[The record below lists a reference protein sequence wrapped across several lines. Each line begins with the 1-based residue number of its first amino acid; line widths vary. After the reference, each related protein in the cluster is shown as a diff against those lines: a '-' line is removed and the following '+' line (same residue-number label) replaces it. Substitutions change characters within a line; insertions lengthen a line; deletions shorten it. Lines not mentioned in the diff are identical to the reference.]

1 MSPPRQSPPTLS
13 GKTLLRDAAVQL
25 EACPAAALR
34 AAARRI
40 GTFMDRALAP
50 AGLSLAQAVLM
61 AHVAVAPDD
70 TIGALVRRTG
80 LDQST
85 LSRNLRALER
95 AGLVEIAM
103 VEADLRRR
111 AVWLTET
118 GARRLEQAMPLW
130 RQASATLG
138 GLLAPR
144 TMASLVIAAQA
155 LPAGEADDVA

>member
-1 MSPPRQSPPTLS
+1 MSSAGRTLVS
-13 GKTLLRDAAVQL
+13 DAAQMV
-25 EACPAAALR
+25 ATCPAIALR
-34 AAARRI
+34 GAARRI
-40 GTFMDRALAP
+40 GGFMDRALAP
-50 AGLSLAQAVLM
+50 AGLSLAQAALM
-61 AHVAVAPDD
+61 AHVAAASDD
-70 TIGALVRRTG
+70 TIGALVRCTG

-118 GARRLEQAMPLW
+118 GARRLERAMPLW

-138 GLLAPR
+138 GLLGPR
-144 TMASLVIAAQA
+144 VMPSLVIAAQA
-155 LPAGEADDVA
+155 LPAGEADGMA